1 MVLKGGELYAYPK
14 ASNWALD
21 DVFFAVDQWL
31 AEEVAQVFA
40 EYEGEAVI
48 RGTGSDQYTG
58 MLNDAPSSQDD
69 FDSPIRDVDEFQY
82 VNADD
87 DSPFAVTMDGLIG
100 LVYKVAAQYRANA
113 SWVMNSNTASVIC
126 KLKASTAVIT
136 SGSHC

>member
-1 MVLKGGELYAYPK
+1 MEGPPSTRPQGAAQERA
-14 ASNWALD
+14 
-21 DVFFAVDQWL
+21 WL

-113 SWVMNSNTASVIC
+113 SWVMNSNTPALSASSRP
-126 KLKASTAVIT
+126 AQR
-136 SGSHC
+136 

>member
-1 MVLKGGELYAYPK
+1 
-14 ASNWALD
+14 
-21 DVFFAVDQWL
+21 
-31 AEEVAQVFA
+31 
-40 EYEGEAVI
+40 
-48 RGTGSDQYTG
+48 

-113 SWVMNSNTASVIC
+113 SWVMNSNTASVIR

-136 SGSHC
+136 SGSHCLNLIKTTSGRVAGEDSDPFPSRN